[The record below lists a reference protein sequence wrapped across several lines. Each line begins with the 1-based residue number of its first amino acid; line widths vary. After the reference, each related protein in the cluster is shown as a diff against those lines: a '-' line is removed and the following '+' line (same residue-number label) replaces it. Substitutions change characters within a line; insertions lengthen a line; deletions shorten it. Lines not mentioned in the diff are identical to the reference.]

1 MPNWCNNYVEVT
13 GKVSELEK
21 YKLLQTFSLQNIRP
35 MPEELVDT
43 VSPGDSPNWYD
54 WCLANWGTKWDVDVH
69 GDGQTVARSGLDTI
83 TIAYGFS
90 SAWSPP
96 IELYQ
101 YMETLGLQVN
111 AAYYEP
117 GIAFYG
123 TFKDGEEETTDFAH
137 QSEIPEGICE
147 LFGIYDEEE
156 YENA

>member
-1 MPNWCNNYVEVT
+1 MPNWCSNYVEVT

-35 MPEELVDT
+35 MPEELINT

-54 WCLANWGTKWDVDVH
+54 WCLSNWGTKWDVDVD
-69 GDGQTVARSGLDTI
+69 GDIQTVARSGLDTI
-83 TIAYGFS
+83 TVACSFD

-101 YMETLGLQVN
+101 YMETLGLQVS

-123 TFKDGEEETTDFAH
+123 TFKDGKEETISFAH
-137 QSEIPEGICE
+137 RNEIPEDICE